1 MKISNFAVERL
12 RRYAGQETASRIA
25 PDSKV
30 IYEKGL
36 ADGAATLA
44 EWILT
49 EIEEETNAQ

>member
-49 EIEEETNAQ
+49 EIEEETNA